1 MRSLPNC
8 DPDGYY
14 QTSMDG
20 KDRKMKRNVLNL
32 RDLGGLPLSDGKGQI
47 PRGLYLRSGKLSVLT
62 PKECKELCQKY
73 HIACIIDL
81 RTPIEVQEF
90 PDPLPD
96 GVKYEVISLLK
107 DSAVGITHE
116 TGSDAMT
123 IMRNLRKQPEKLKE
137 MVPDFASMYEQIVTD
152 EYSRGQLDQAVA
164 LLRNNAAEGK
174 CTLFHCT
181 AGKDRTGIVSMAL
194 LKSYGVNNE
203 EIILDYMR
211 SNRNAFWP
219 TIKKCL
225 GVLILT
231 HNWELVK
238 ICYTSF
244 MAQRELIERAIR
256 KY

>member
-1 MRSLPNC
+1 MR
-8 DPDGYY
+8 
-14 QTSMDG
+14 
-20 KDRKMKRNVLNL
+20 KNVLNL
-32 RDLGGLPLSDGKGQI
+32 RDLGGLPLSDGEGKT
-47 PRGLYLRSGKLSVLT
+47 PRGLYLRSGKLSALT
-62 PKECKELCQKY
+62 LEECNKLCQKY
-73 HIACIIDL
+73 HIACVIDL
-81 RTPIEVQEF
+81 RTPIEAQEF

-96 GVKYEVISLLK
+96 GVEYEQISLLK

-123 IMRNLRKQPEKLKE
+123 IIRNLRKQPEKLKE

-152 EYSRGQLDQAVA
+152 KYSRGQLDQAVA
-164 LLRNNAAEGK
+164 LLRKNAAEGK

-194 LKSYGVNNE
+194 LKSHGVSDE
-203 EIILDYMR
+203 DIILDYMR
-211 SNRNAFWP
+211 TNRNAFWP